1 MINNVSFSGRETMLT
16 SAIKKGAQ
24 EVNVVKASSILPE
37 LPKTFVEIP
46 VAKTVYTSPFAPI
59 ANVPAGEEV
68 AKTASKH
75 IDIFA

>member
-1 MINNVSFSGRETMLT
+1 MINNVSFSGREAMLT
-16 SAIKKGAQ
+16 SAIKKGVQ

-46 VAKTVYTSPFAPI
+46 VAKPVYTSPFAPI
-59 ANVPAGEEV
+59 VETGEKV
-68 AKTASKH
+68 AAKASKH

>member
-16 SAIKKGAQ
+16 SAIKKGVQ

-37 LPKTFVEIP
+37 LPKSFVEIP
-46 VAKTVYTSPFAPI
+46 VAKPVYTSPFAPI
-59 ANVPAGEEV
+59 ANVSAGEEV

>member
-24 EVNVVKASSILPE
+24 EINVVKASSVLPS
-37 LPKTFVEIP
+37 LPAPKAAASV
-46 VAKTVYTSPFAPI
+46 VAPVYTSPFAPI
-59 ANVPAGEEV
+59 ANVPASEEV
-68 AKTASKH
+68 AKTVSKH

>member
-24 EVNVVKASSILPE
+24 EINVVKASSVLPS
-37 LPKTFVEIP
+37 LPAPKAAASV
-46 VAKTVYTSPFAPI
+46 VAPVYTSPFAPI
-59 ANVPAGEEV
+59 VETGEKV
-68 AKTASKH
+68 AAKVSKH

>member
-24 EVNVVKASSILPE
+24 EVNVVKASSVLPS
-37 LPKTFVEIP
+37 LPAPKAAASVVTP
-46 VAKTVYTSPFAPI
+46 VYTSPFAPI
-59 ANVPAGEEV
+59 ANVPASEEV